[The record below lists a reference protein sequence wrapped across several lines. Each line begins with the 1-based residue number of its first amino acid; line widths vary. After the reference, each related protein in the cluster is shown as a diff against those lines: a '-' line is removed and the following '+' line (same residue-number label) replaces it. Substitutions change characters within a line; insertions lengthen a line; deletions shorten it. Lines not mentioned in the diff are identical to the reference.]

1 MQTFLFINRSSVN
14 SSALC
19 WGHRN
24 RGANWKVAG
33 VGRSPSAARL
43 CSASVRM
50 ASTTAAATVDPL
62 TCPASLLLS
71 FWGLCLQLASS
82 SKPKTENHFSDCTH
96 VVVHSTDSPVDV
108 VHFDPLRM
116 FTLKKW
122 QMFWKHLIQIK
133 QTEKDFVCDLCCDV
147 TSAFFFLQFPCQLHF
162 FCFYRVLPF
171 LF

>member
-50 ASTTAAATVDPL
+50 ASKTAAATHSRPAHLPCFTAAVFLGAVPPTGIIIKTKDWESL
-62 TCPASLLLS
+62 FRLHTCCCSLNRFASGRRSLWS
-71 FWGLCLQLASS
+71 FENVYSEKVANVLETPDSNKTDWEGFCLCSVLQ
-82 SKPKTENHFSDCTH
+82 CY
-96 VVVHSTDSPVDV
+96 
-108 VHFDPLRM
+108 
-116 FTLKKW
+116 
-122 QMFWKHLIQIK
+122 I
-133 QTEKDFVCDLCCDV
+133 C
-147 TSAFFFLQFPCQLHF
+147 FFFF
-162 FCFYRVLPF
+162 FTVSLSTTFF
-171 LF
+171 LFL